1 MPDSVVYLY
10 SIGIA
15 FIISAFASAML
26 AFVVEKYD
34 LF

>member
-1 MPDSVVYLY
+1 MDHGLTYMYMVGVS
-10 SIGIA
+10 

-26 AFVVEKYD
+26 AFVLEKYD

>member
-1 MPDSVVYLY
+1 MPESLVYIY

-15 FIISAFASAML
+15 FVISAFASAML